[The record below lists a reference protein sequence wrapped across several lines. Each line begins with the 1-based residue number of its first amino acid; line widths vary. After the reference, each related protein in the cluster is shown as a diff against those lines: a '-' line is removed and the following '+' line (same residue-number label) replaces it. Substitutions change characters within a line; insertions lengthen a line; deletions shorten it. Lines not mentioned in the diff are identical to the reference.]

1 MKTIQTRTT
10 VAFLILV
17 GSIAPAFAQGGGN
30 RNGRGREGDNRSQ
43 QGRDSRGG
51 DRQGGGEQSRQRQS
65 QPQYQARRGNGQ
77 GQSYGREQRYQ
88 SQAYRPQTYRQ
99 QDYRQPA
106 YRPQYNYRDSGM
118 RWSGR
123 GGYRGRYIPQ
133 NRFYGSFGR
142 QNFFRFG
149 RPSYYNGYSRFSYGG
164 YGFRIL
170 DPLPT
175 YWANDWYDSD
185 DVYVDYENDG
195 YYMYNRRY
203 PGAGIAIGIDF

>member
-30 RNGRGREGDNRSQ
+30 RDGRGREGDNRSQ

-88 SQAYRPQTYRQ
+88 SQAYRPQ
-99 QDYRQPA
+99 
-106 YRPQYNYRDSGM
+106 YNYRDSGM
-118 RWSGR
+118 RWSDR

-133 NRFYGSFGR
+133 SRFYGSFGR